1 MDTVDPVIK
10 RKLTLTGWQR
20 VFIVASAAWLGVC
33 AYSAYRHF
41 PTAEKTTKA
50 VEQSWGSI
58 FQDLDRRMKDIE
70 SRCSAL
76 SSGNDE
82 RGMVKQFACLRDS
95 DLSRLSEQRKKERY
109 AMLESIQVVVSNV
122 PAMQA
127 KTVGKAL
134 LFWLIPSVLLYL
146 CVAWISAGFKK
157 GA

>member
-1 MDTVDPVIK
+1 
-10 RKLTLTGWQR
+10 
-20 VFIVASAAWLGVC
+20 
-33 AYSAYRHF
+33 
-41 PTAEKTTKA
+41 
-50 VEQSWGSI
+50 
-58 FQDLDRRMKDIE
+58 
-70 SRCSAL
+70 
-76 SSGNDE
+76 
-82 RGMVKQFACLRDS
+82 MVKQFACLRDS